1 MQSEPPQVE
10 LVEND
15 PVPADEPTDGD
26 SDVLTEQA
34 IDETND
40 FTPLVDA
47 EHQATPPPPAVRRRR
62 PPPDGRPGE
71 APPARKELRA
81 GGWV

>member
-47 EHQATPPPPAVRRRR
+47 EHQATPPHQPSGGGVLLRTAAPAKR
-62 PPPDGRPGE
+62 PRH
-71 APPARKELRA
+71 AKK
-81 GGWV
+81 